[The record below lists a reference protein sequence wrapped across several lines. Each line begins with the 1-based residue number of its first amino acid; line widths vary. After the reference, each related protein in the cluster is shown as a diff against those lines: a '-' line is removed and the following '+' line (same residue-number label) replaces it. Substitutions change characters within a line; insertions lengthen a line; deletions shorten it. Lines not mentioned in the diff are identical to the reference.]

1 MNWWRG
7 GSKNELGVSL
17 PDEAAQLETET
28 EPLQARNQRDADRKC
43 EEIAEEYGGTDPRA
57 VSDIALGNSNVNSM
71 TKC

>member
-7 GSKNELGVSL
+7 DSKNELGVSL

-57 VSDIALGNSNVNSM
+57 VPTGKQSFDCRFKVWR
-71 TKC
+71 